1 MSAEG
6 LAEDITHDEVHV
18 PDDTEDL
25 EPFEPEQQ
33 QTSDVI
39 PLEESMPTEPE
50 LLKSVD
56 SPNVI
61 QGGEDVEDASQLDM
75 PVEESVS
82 VSERGESVPSMAP
95 PTEEL
100 MALAVEE
107 QVDLITDVPAEHS
120 DLSRSI
126 RAVPIDDSSM
136 SIFYATNNSLGRD
149 FLHHGEL

>member
-1 MSAEG
+1 MPVEG
-6 LAEDITHDEVHV
+6 LVEDIVHDDIHI
-18 PDDTEDL
+18 PDDAEDL

-33 QTSDVI
+33 RTSDII
-39 PLEESMPTEPE
+39 PVEESMPREPE

-56 SPNVI
+56 SPD

-82 VSERGESVPSMAP
+82 VSERGESIPSMAA

-107 QVDLITDVPAEHS
+107 QMDLITDVPGEHS

-126 RAVPIDDSSM
+126 RTVPIDDSSM

-149 FLHHGEL
+149 FHHGEL